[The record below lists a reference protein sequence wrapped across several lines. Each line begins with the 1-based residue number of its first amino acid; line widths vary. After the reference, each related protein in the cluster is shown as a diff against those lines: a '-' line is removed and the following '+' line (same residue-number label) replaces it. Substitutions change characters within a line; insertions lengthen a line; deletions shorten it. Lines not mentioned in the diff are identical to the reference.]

1 MSSNVVALLKMTV
14 YQNAN
19 RETIEGIKYWLV
31 II

>member
-19 RETIEGIKYWLV
+19 RETIEGIKY
-31 II
+31 